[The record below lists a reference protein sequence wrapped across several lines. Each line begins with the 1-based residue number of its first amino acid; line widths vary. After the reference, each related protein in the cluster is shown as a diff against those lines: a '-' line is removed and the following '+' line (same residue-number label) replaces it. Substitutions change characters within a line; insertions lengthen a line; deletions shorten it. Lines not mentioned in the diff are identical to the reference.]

1 MGTKSMWDLGKGD
14 LARYPGLEGTLFL
27 NDAE

>member
-1 MGTKSMWDLGKGD
+1 MGPKSMWDLGKGD
-14 LARYPGLEGTLFL
+14 LARYPGLEGTFL